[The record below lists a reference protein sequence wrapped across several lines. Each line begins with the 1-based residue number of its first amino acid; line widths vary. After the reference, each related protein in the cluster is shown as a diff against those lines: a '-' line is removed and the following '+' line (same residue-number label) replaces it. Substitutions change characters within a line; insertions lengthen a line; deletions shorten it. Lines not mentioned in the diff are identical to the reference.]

1 MTTEEWKVPAYVL
14 APEEK
19 NQRKI
24 NTAINQLAQGRS
36 NAVGRVTLL
45 ANVSATIVQAETC
58 GQASVVLLS
67 ALTAHSAAELGN
79 GTIFVSAVSAG
90 AFTLTHANNAQTDRV
105 FGYVC
110 LG

>member
-1 MTTEEWKVPAYVL
+1 MPAYVL

-45 ANVSATIVQAETC
+45 ANAGATTVAAENC
-58 GQASVVLLS
+58 GQSSVVLLS
-67 ALTAHSAAELGN
+67 ALTAHAAAELGN
-79 GTIFVSAVSAG
+79 GTIFVSAVTAG
-90 AFTLTHANNAQTDRV
+90 AFTLAHANNAQSDRV

>member
-1 MTTEEWKVPAYVL
+1 MPAYVL
-14 APEEK
+14 APEET

-36 NAVGRVTLL
+36 NAVGRVTLA
-45 ANVSATIVQAETC
+45 ANAGATTVQAENC
-58 GQASVVLLS
+58 GATSVVLLS
-67 ALTAHSAAELGN
+67 ALTAHAAAELGN
-79 GTIFVSAVSAG
+79 GTIFVSAVAAG
-90 AFTLTHANNAQTDRV
+90 AFTLAHANNAETDRV

>member
-1 MTTEEWKVPAYVL
+1 MPAYVL

-19 NQRKI
+19 SQRKI

-36 NAVGRVTLL
+36 NAVGRVTLV
-45 ANVSATIVQAETC
+45 ANAGTTTVAAENC
-58 GQASVVLLS
+58 GAGRVVLLS
-67 ALTAHSAAELGN
+67 PLTAHAAAELGN